1 MLLRI
6 VTGILLWVF
15 SQLINPQVSTGG
27 IGPVNNM
34 ASTPERADET
44 RVDQTMDTQYTAES
58 SGLIVDESEGGIFID
73 NGSEGVLVL
82 PDGYGVAD

>member
-6 VTGILLWVF
+6 VTAILFWVF

-34 ASTPERADET
+34 AGTPENAGET
-44 RVDQTMDTQYTAES
+44 RPDQTMDTEYSAES
-58 SGLIVDESEGGIFID
+58 SGLVVDESEGGIFID
-73 NGSEGVLVL
+73 NGSEGILVL
-82 PDGYGVAD
+82 PEGYGVAD